1 MRRAL
6 TTLTLVLAVLAA
18 TSVTPR
24 GVQAQVTAADSAA
37 VLLEAAQAFVRQGDP
52 QVGQAILR
60 YIVSRFPGTAAAQA
74 AQERLASVQARGTAG
89 SGRVELR
96 VWSTLYGGWL
106 GLAIPA
112 ALGVDDPEPYG
123 LGLLVGGPAG
133 FLAGRMIA
141 GSRDITEGQARA
153 ITLGGTWGSWQG
165 LGWAQVLDLGGESI
179 CVEDVYYGGYCY
191 ETDADTEEKFAAMI
205 VGGLAGIA
213 VGSVLSRKDISP
225 GVATAANFGA
235 LWGTWLGFGAA
246 YVGGV
251 EGDDALFAS
260 ALVGGN
266 VGLLGAAALAPGWNV
281 SRSRARLVSIYGVI
295 GGLAGL
301 GLDLLVQPDDER
313 VAVGIPLAGSVVGLA
328 VGAGST
334 SDYDAPVPGGGSG
347 PGYGAMSG
355 ALLNLADGGWSVAA
369 PIPTPRVVDLALPG
383 ATVRKATLG
392 IPLFRARF

>member
-191 ETDADTEEKFAAMI
+191 ETDADTEI
-205 VGGLAGIA
+205 IA
-213 VGSVLSRKDISP
+213 H
-225 GVATAANFGA
+225 
-235 LWGTWLGFGAA
+235 
-246 YVGGV
+246 
-251 EGDDALFAS
+251 
-260 ALVGGN
+260 
-266 VGLLGAAALAPGWNV
+266 
-281 SRSRARLVSIYGVI
+281 
-295 GGLAGL
+295 
-301 GLDLLVQPDDER
+301 
-313 VAVGIPLAGSVVGLA
+313 
-328 VGAGST
+328 
-334 SDYDAPVPGGGSG
+334 
-347 PGYGAMSG
+347 
-355 ALLNLADGGWSVAA
+355 
-369 PIPTPRVVDLALPG
+369 
-383 ATVRKATLG
+383 
-392 IPLFRARF
+392 